1 MDVGSKSAPHL
12 GLHRLCVFFFAMCTE
27 FHLEL
32 ELGLWQIVPFFG
44 GAGKYGPGHADQQP
58 RRPGTWRAQPI

>member
-1 MDVGSKSAPHL
+1 MWGRNQ
-12 GLHRLCVFFFAMCTE
+12 LHTWDYIGYVCFFFAMCTE

>member
-1 MDVGSKSAPHL
+1 
-12 GLHRLCVFFFAMCTE
+12 MCGVSRHVHSFTK